1 MKTEEVRLP
10 LRHCIKEICTDSYKN
25 VEYVL
30 QHRLWLHA
38 SSTAMVLATA
48 RDSYSF
54 RLTSTPSR
62 RGTMTVDIPGNSE
75 TIRLNLIMDCVSF
88 DLPPLAT
95 SPPNKAWPAT
105 NTPPFGSRGTD
116 FLNASE

>member
-38 SSTAMVLATA
+38 SSNAMVLATA

-62 RGTMTVDIPGNSE
+62 SGTITVDIPGNSE

-88 DLPPLAT
+88 DL
-95 SPPNKAWPAT
+95 
-105 NTPPFGSRGTD
+105 R
-116 FLNASE
+116 SEERRVGKV

>member
-54 RLTSTPSR
+54 RLTSTPT
-62 RGTMTVDIPGNSE
+62 RGGTITVDIPEESA
-75 TIRLNLIMDCVSF
+75 TRRLNLIMDCVSF
-88 DLPPLAT
+88 ELPPLAT
-95 SPPNKAWPAT
+95 SPPPKSFSPTNK
-105 NTPPFGSRGTD
+105 PPSPSMGTD
-116 FLNASE
+116 